1 MSENNEIRQI
11 AQRLVGLRDALDL
24 TAEEVAAKINVPVNE
39 YARYESGDSD
49 IPMSVIFSVARVFGV
64 ETAALLSGND
74 THHVAYSV
82 VRNGKGVSVER
93 SKAYKYQS
101 LSGNFKNPNG
111 EPFLVTVEPKPDSEP
126 MHLNTHDTQEFNL
139 ILEGRLLLQIDGK
152 DITLDQG
159 DSIYFDARRPHGMKA
174 LDGKN
179 VRFLAIIL

>member
-1 MSENNEIRQI
+1 MSDNNEIKQI

-24 TAEEVAAKINVPVNE
+24 SVQDVAQKINVSADE
-39 YARYESGDSD
+39 YARYETGESD
-49 IPMSVIFSVARVFGV
+49 IPMSVIFSVARIFGV

-111 EPFLVTVEPKPDSEP
+111 EPFLVTVEPKSDSEP

-139 ILEGRLLLQIDGK
+139 ILEGRMLLQIDGK
-152 DITLDQG
+152 DIILSEG

-179 VRFLAIIL
+179 VKFLAIIL